1 MFLNIAVAALQQGL
15 CYGLVALGVFISYK
29 ILNFPDLSVDST
41 FPLGALVCVLCVNKL
56 RINPA
61 AAILIAGIAGAAAGS
76 VTGLLHVKLG
86 ISDLLSGILVMTAL
100 LSVNLIASRLID
112 GSPKI
117 IISYGKTIF
126 GGIMPKIFPGSA
138 YKFGVLALLLAILII
153 GKIAIDLFLKTK
165 MGLTL
170 RATGQNAQIVTSMGR
185 NAGNY
190 KIAGLAMAN
199 AMVSMGGAV
208 YSQWTRYFDNQSGQ
222 GMVVIAL
229 ASVIIGCAVFSALP
243 IVKGTTAV
251 IVGAVIYGICIYLAG
266 FFFSSDYLKL
276 IMATLFGIVLI
287 INDRL
292 KREKT
297 QKKAEAKKNEI
308 SA

>member
-1 MFLNIAVAALQQGL
+1 MFLNIAVDALQQGL

-29 ILNFPDLSVDST
+29 ILDFPDLSVDST

-56 RINPA
+56 GINPA
-61 AAILIAGIAGAAAGS
+61 IAILVAGLGGAAAGS

-86 ISDLLSGILVMTAL
+86 ISKLLSGILVMTAL
-100 LSVNLIASRLID
+100 LSVNLIGSSLID
-112 GSPKI
+112 GQVKI
-117 IISYGKTIF
+117 IISYNTTIF
-126 GGIMPKIFPGSA
+126 SGLVSSLFPGAA
-138 YKFGVLALLLAILII
+138 YKYGKLIILLLIVVA
-153 GKIAIDLFLKTK
+153 GKIIIDLFLKTK
-165 MGLTL
+165 IGLTL
-170 RATGQNAQIVTSMGR
+170 RATGQNEQIVTSQAR

-190 KIAGLAMAN
+190 KIAGISLAN

-208 YSQWTRYFDNQSGQ
+208 YSQWTRFFDNQSGQ
-222 GMVVIAL
+222 GMVVLAL
-229 ASVIIGCAVFSALP
+229 ASVIIGCAIFSALP

-266 FFFSSDYLKL
+266 FFFNSNYLKL
-276 IMATLFGIVLI
+276 IMAVLFGIVLV
-287 INDRL
+287 INGRL

-297 QKKAEAKKNEI
+297 QKAREVNKNGR